1 MIFSSLP
8 APFPRGYTEKG
19 AELYYRPMPGPTYLS
34 ATALEELKQEL
45 QHRIKV
51 LRPDIAQKISD
62 AKEMGDLSE
71 NFAYHEAR
79 DQQAHNE
86 TRIIQIQDMLLD
98 AVVVEERKGG
108 DRIGL
113 GSQFKAKLGKT
124 ERVFEI
130 VGENEANPMEG
141 KISNVSPM
149 GSAFL
154 GHGVGDKVQVSAPSG
169 KMEYEILSI
178 E

>member
-1 MIFSSLP
+1 MS
-8 APFPRGYTEKG
+8 
-19 AELYYRPMPGPTYLS
+19 GPTYLS
-34 ATALEELKQEL
+34 ATALEELKKEL
-45 QHRIKV
+45 EHRIKV
-51 LRPDIAQKISD
+51 LRPEIAQKISD

-86 TRIIQIQDMLLD
+86 TRIIQLQDMFLN

-108 DRIGL
+108 DKIGL
-113 GSQFKAKLGKT
+113 GSRFKAKSGKL
-124 ERVFEI
+124 ERDFEI
-130 VGENEANPMEG
+130 VGENEANPMAG
-141 KISNVSPM
+141 KISNESPI

-154 GHGVGDKVQVSAPSG
+154 GHGVGDTVEVKAPQG
-169 KMEYEILSI
+169 TIEYEILSI

>member
-1 MIFSSLP
+1 MTDGP
-8 APFPRGYTEKG
+8 A
-19 AELYYRPMPGPTYLS
+19 YLS
-34 ATALEELKQEL
+34 SAALADLKTEL

-51 LRPDIAQKISD
+51 LRPEIAQKISD

-79 DQQAHNE
+79 EQQAMNE
-86 TRIIQIQDMLLD
+86 TRIINIQDILLN
-98 AVVVEERKGG
+98 AVVIDEKKGG
-108 DRIGL
+108 SIGI
-113 GSQFKAKLGKT
+113 GSRFTAKTGSVTKD
-124 ERVFEI
+124 FEI

-141 KISNVSPM
+141 KISNVSPI

-154 GHGVGDKVQVSAPSG
+154 GHKIGDVVQITVPSG
-169 KMEYEILSI
+169 KIEYEIISI

>member
-1 MIFSSLP
+1 MV
-8 APFPRGYTEKG
+8 
-19 AELYYRPMPGPTYLS
+19 GPTYLS
-34 ATALEELKQEL
+34 ATALADIKIEL
-45 QHRIKV
+45 QNRIKV
-51 LRPDIAQKISD
+51 LRPEIAQKISD

-79 DQQAHNE
+79 EQQAMNE
-86 TRIIQIQDMLLD
+86 TRVIDIQDMLVN
-98 AVVVEERKGG
+98 AEVVEEKKGG
-108 DRIGL
+108 EIGV
-113 GSQFKAKLGKT
+113 GSKFKARTGKLD
-124 ERVFEI
+124 RVFEI

-141 KISNVSPM
+141 KISNVSPT

-154 GHGVGDKVQVSAPSG
+154 GHSVGDLVIVTVPSG